1 MQGQEVDLRRSYK
14 QICSTR
20 VCVGSSVKRAVPLG
34 YTVTL
39 VPALVFLLLYTES
52 TGVVDIL

>member
-39 VPALVFLLLYTES
+39 VPALVFLLLYMS